1 MEKITLDEF
10 IAEIESTFKIYADT
24 NDIDRVLIKTIVI
37 NELRKFGK
45 NICDKREAIVDIK
58 NSQVLL
64 PENFKSL
71 ILALKLTPNEE
82 LDCKDNTEKRLIIER
97 QRIENPAEWTTT
109 TRDYFVNYCESK
121 IVTEKVYAYNERVDK
136 FYTPHFLSLYKGFSN
151 SSLDTNCLNLHPSI
165 RDSYSDKIS
174 ITNRTLRT
182 NFREGKIYIQ
192 YNSLPEDEEGEI
204 VIPIISTGS
213 ILNHIKNKVRIE
225 LGQHL
230 ILSQLNTSGLKE
242 LLPIWL
248 QNERLY
254 FIEAKSEANWAGMN
268 QKEWAKQRQQRSR
281 VEQNRFNLPS

>member
-24 NDIDRVLIKTIVI
+24 NDIDRVFIKTIVI

-45 NICDKREAIVDIK
+45 NICDKRENIINIK
-58 NSQVLL
+58 NSQALL

-97 QRIENPAEWTTT
+97 QHIENPAEWTTT

-136 FYTPHFLSLYKGFSN
+136 FYNPHFLSLYKGFSN

-165 RDSYSDKIS
+165 RDTYSDKIS
-174 ITNRTLRT
+174 ITNRTLRA
-182 NFREGKIYIQ
+182 NFREGKVYIQ
-192 YNSLPEDEEGEI
+192 YNSLPEDDEGEI
-204 VIPIISTGS
+204 AIPIFSTGG
-213 ILNHIKNKVRIE
+213 IRDYLTNKVKIE
-225 LGQHL
+225 LGQYL

-242 LLPIWL
+242 LMPLWIQSDRQL
-248 QNERLY
+248 
-254 FIEAKSEANWAGMN
+254 FILAKSEASWNGMN
-268 QKEWAKQRQQRSR
+268 QKEWTKERQQRSR
-281 VEQNRFNLPS
+281 TEQNRFNLI

>member
-97 QRIENPAEWTTT
+97 QHIENPAEWTTT

-174 ITNRTLRT
+174 ITNRTLRA

-204 VIPIISTGS
+204 VVPIISTGS

-268 QKEWAKQRQQRSR
+268 QKEWTKQRQQRNR

>member
-97 QRIENPAEWTTT
+97 QHIENPAEWTST

-121 IVTEKVYAYNERVDK
+121 IVTEKVYAYNEKVDK

-192 YNSLPEDEEGEI
+192 YNSLPEDEDGEI
-204 VIPIISTGS
+204 VIPILSTGG

-268 QKEWAKQRQQRSR
+268 QKEWTKQRQQRNR

>member
-97 QRIENPAEWTTT
+97 QHIENPAEWTTT

-174 ITNRTLRT
+174 ITNRTLRA

-204 VIPIISTGS
+204 VVPIISTGS

-242 LLPIWL
+242 LMPLWIQSDRQL
-248 QNERLY
+248 
-254 FIEAKSEANWAGMN
+254 FILAKSEANWAGMN
-268 QKEWAKQRQQRSR
+268 QKEWTKQRQQRNR

>member
-268 QKEWAKQRQQRSR
+268 QKEWAKQRQQRNR

>member
-97 QRIENPAEWTTT
+97 QHIENPAEWTTT

-136 FYTPHFLSLYKGFSN
+136 FYNPHFLSLYKGFSN

-174 ITNRTLRT
+174 ITNRTLRA

-192 YNSLPEDEEGEI
+192 YNSLPEDEDGEI
-204 VIPIISTGS
+204 
-213 ILNHIKNKVRIE
+213 
-225 LGQHL
+225 
-230 ILSQLNTSGLKE
+230 
-242 LLPIWL
+242 
-248 QNERLY
+248 
-254 FIEAKSEANWAGMN
+254 EANWAGMN
-268 QKEWAKQRQQRSR
+268 QKEWTKQRQQRNR

>member
-24 NDIDRVLIKTIVI
+24 NDIDRVLIKTMVI

-82 LDCKDNTEKRLIIER
+82 LDCKDSTEKRLIIER
-97 QRIENPAEWTTT
+97 QHIENPAEWTIT

-136 FYTPHFLSLYKGFSN
+136 FYNPHFLSLYKGFSN

-174 ITNRTLRT
+174 ITNRTLRA
-182 NFREGKIYIQ
+182 NFREGKVYIQ
-192 YNSLPEDEEGEI
+192 YNSLPEDDEGEI
-204 VIPIISTGS
+204 VIPIFSTGG
-213 ILNHIKNKVRIE
+213 IRDYLTNKIKIE
-225 LGQHL
+225 LGQYL

-242 LLPIWL
+242 LMPLWIQSDRQL
-248 QNERLY
+248 
-254 FIEAKSEANWAGMN
+254 FILAKSEASWNGMN
-268 QKEWAKQRQQRSR
+268 QKEWTKERQQRNKA
-281 VEQNRFNLPS
+281 EQNRFNLI

>member
-58 NSQVLL
+58 NSQALL

-82 LDCKDNTEKRLIIER
+82 LNCKDNTEKRLIIER
-97 QRIENPAEWTTT
+97 QHIENPAEWTST

-204 VIPIISTGS
+204 VIPIISTGG

-268 QKEWAKQRQQRSR
+268 QKEWTKQRQQRSR

>member
-97 QRIENPAEWTTT
+97 QHIENPAEWTTT

-204 VIPIISTGS
+204 VIPILSTGS

-268 QKEWAKQRQQRSR
+268 QKEWTKQRQQRNR

>member
-24 NDIDRVLIKTIVI
+24 NDIDRVFIKTIVI

-45 NICDKREAIVDIK
+45 NICDKREDIINIK
-58 NSQVLL
+58 NSQALL

-97 QRIENPAEWTTT
+97 QHIENPAEWTTT

-136 FYTPHFLSLYKGFSN
+136 FYNPHFLSLYKGFSN

-165 RDSYSDKIS
+165 RDTYSDKIS
-174 ITNRTLRT
+174 ITNRTLRA
-182 NFREGKIYIQ
+182 NFREGKVYIQ
-192 YNSLPEDEEGEI
+192 YNSLPEDDEGEI
-204 VIPIISTGS
+204 AIPIFSTGG
-213 ILNHIKNKVRIE
+213 IRDYLTNKVKIE
-225 LGQHL
+225 LGQYL

-242 LLPIWL
+242 LMPLWIQSDRQL
-248 QNERLY
+248 
-254 FIEAKSEANWAGMN
+254 FILAKSEASWNGMN
-268 QKEWAKQRQQRSR
+268 QKEWTKERQQRSR
-281 VEQNRFNLPS
+281 TEHNRFNLI

>member
-97 QRIENPAEWTTT
+97 QHIENPAEWTTT

-121 IVTEKVYAYNERVDK
+121 IVTEKVYAYNEKVDK

-174 ITNRTLRT
+174 ITNRTLRA

-192 YNSLPEDEEGEI
+192 YNSLPEDEDGEI
-204 VIPIISTGS
+204 VIPILSTGS

-268 QKEWAKQRQQRSR
+268 QKEWTKQRQQRNR

>member
-24 NDIDRVLIKTIVI
+24 NDIDRILIKTIVI

-97 QRIENPAEWTTT
+97 QHIENPAEWTTT

-204 VIPIISTGS
+204 VIPIFSTGS

-268 QKEWAKQRQQRSR
+268 QKEWTKQRQQRNR

>member
-97 QRIENPAEWTTT
+97 QHIENPAEWTTT

-174 ITNRTLRT
+174 ITNRTLRA

-268 QKEWAKQRQQRSR
+268 QKEWTKQRQQRNR

>member
-97 QRIENPAEWTTT
+97 QHIENPAEWTST

-151 SSLDTNCLNLHPSI
+151 SSLDTNCLNLHPSV
-165 RDSYSDKIS
+165 RDNYSDKIS
-174 ITNRTLRT
+174 ITNRTLRA

-204 VIPIISTGS
+204 VIPIFSTGG
-213 ILNHIKNKVRIE
+213 IRDYLTNKVKIE
-225 LGQHL
+225 LGQYL

-242 LLPIWL
+242 LMPLWIQSDRQL
-248 QNERLY
+248 
-254 FIEAKSEANWAGMN
+254 FILAKSEANWAGMN
-268 QKEWAKQRQQRSR
+268 QKEWTKQRQQRNR

>member
-97 QRIENPAEWTTT
+97 QHIENPAEWTST

-192 YNSLPEDEEGEI
+192 YNSLPEDEDGEI
-204 VIPIISTGS
+204 VIPILSTGS

-268 QKEWAKQRQQRSR
+268 QKEWTKQRQQRSR

>member
-58 NSQVLL
+58 NSQALL

-97 QRIENPAEWTTT
+97 QHIENPAEWTTT

-165 RDSYSDKIS
+165 RDSYSYKIS
-174 ITNRTLRT
+174 ITNRTLRA

-204 VIPIISTGS
+204 VIPIISTGD
-213 ILNHIKNKVRIE
+213 IRN
-225 LGQHL
+225 
-230 ILSQLNTSGLKE
+230 
-242 LLPIWL
+242 
-248 QNERLY
+248 Y
-254 FIEAKSEANWAGMN
+254 
-268 QKEWAKQRQQRSR
+268 
-281 VEQNRFNLPS
+281 

>member
-97 QRIENPAEWTTT
+97 QHIENPAEWTST

-174 ITNRTLRT
+174 ITNRTLRA

-204 VIPIISTGS
+204 VIPILSTGS

-242 LLPIWL
+242 LMPLWIQSDRQL
-248 QNERLY
+248 
-254 FIEAKSEANWAGMN
+254 FILAKSEASWAGMN
-268 QKEWAKQRQQRSR
+268 QKEWTKQRQQRNR

>member
-24 NDIDRVLIKTIVI
+24 NDIDRVFIKTIVI

-45 NICDKREAIVDIK
+45 NICDKREDIINIK
-58 NSQVLL
+58 NSQALL

-97 QRIENPAEWTTT
+97 QHIENPAEWTTT

-136 FYTPHFLSLYKGFSN
+136 FYNPHFLSLYKGFSN

-165 RDSYSDKIS
+165 RDTYSDKIS
-174 ITNRTLRT
+174 ITNRTLRA
-182 NFREGKIYIQ
+182 NFREGKVYIQ
-192 YNSLPEDEEGEI
+192 YNSLPEDDEGEI
-204 VIPIISTGS
+204 TIPIFSTGG
-213 ILNHIKNKVRIE
+213 IRDYLTNKVKIE
-225 LGQHL
+225 LGQYL

-242 LLPIWL
+242 LMPLWIQSDRQL
-248 QNERLY
+248 
-254 FIEAKSEANWAGMN
+254 FILAKSEASWNGMN
-268 QKEWAKQRQQRSR
+268 QKEWTKERQQRSR
-281 VEQNRFNLPS
+281 TEQNRFNLI

>member
-97 QRIENPAEWTTT
+97 QHIENPAEWTST

-151 SSLDTNCLNLHPSI
+151 SSLDTNCLNLHPSV
-165 RDSYSDKIS
+165 RDNYSDKIS
-174 ITNRTLRT
+174 ITNRTLRA

-204 VIPIISTGS
+204 AIPILSTGD
-213 ILNHIKNKVRIE
+213 IRNYLVNKVKVE

-242 LLPIWL
+242 LMPLWIQSDRQL
-248 QNERLY
+248 
-254 FIEAKSEANWAGMN
+254 FILAKSEASWAGMN
-268 QKEWAKQRQQRSR
+268 QKEWTKQRQQRNR

>member
-10 IAEIESTFKIYADT
+10 IAEIESTFKIYSDT

-58 NSQVLL
+58 NSQALL

-97 QRIENPAEWTTT
+97 QHIENPAEWTTT

-192 YNSLPEDEEGEI
+192 YNSLPEDEDGEI
-204 VIPIISTGS
+204 VVPVLSTGD
-213 ILNHIKNKVRIE
+213 IRNYLVNKVKVE

-242 LLPIWL
+242 LMPLWIQSDRQL
-248 QNERLY
+248 
-254 FIEAKSEANWAGMN
+254 FILAKSEASWAGMN
-268 QKEWAKQRQQRSR
+268 QKEWTKQRQQRNR

>member
-58 NSQVLL
+58 NSQALL

-97 QRIENPAEWTTT
+97 QHIENPAEWTTT

-136 FYTPHFLSLYKGFSN
+136 FYNPHFLSLYKGFSN

-165 RDSYSDKIS
+165 RDTYSDKIS
-174 ITNRTLRT
+174 ITNRTLRA
-182 NFREGKIYIQ
+182 NFREGKVYIQ
-192 YNSLPEDEEGEI
+192 YNSLPEDDEGEI
-204 VIPIISTGS
+204 AIPIFSTGG
-213 ILNHIKNKVRIE
+213 IRDYLTNKVKIE
-225 LGQHL
+225 LGQYL

-242 LLPIWL
+242 LMPLCIQSDRQL
-248 QNERLY
+248 
-254 FIEAKSEANWAGMN
+254 FILAKSEASWNGMN
-268 QKEWAKQRQQRSR
+268 QKEWTKERQQRSR
-281 VEQNRFNLPS
+281 TEQNRFNLI

>member
-97 QRIENPAEWTTT
+97 QHIENPAEWTTT

-174 ITNRTLRT
+174 ITNRTLRA

-204 VIPIISTGS
+204 VIPIFSTGS

-268 QKEWAKQRQQRSR
+268 QKEWTKQRQQRNR

>member
-97 QRIENPAEWTTT
+97 QHIENPAEWTTT

-174 ITNRTLRT
+174 ITNRTLRA

-204 VIPIISTGS
+204 VIPILSTGD
-213 ILNHIKNKVRIE
+213 IRNYLVNKVKVE

-242 LLPIWL
+242 LMPLWIQSDRQL
-248 QNERLY
+248 
-254 FIEAKSEANWAGMN
+254 FILAKSEASWAGMN
-268 QKEWAKQRQQRSR
+268 QKEWTKQRQQRNR